1 MQSLLNDIRYALRQL
16 WRSPGF
22 ALTSVLTLTMAI
34 AANVVVFGVLNAL
47 VLHPLPVPAANRVV
61 QVQRSNGISMTY
73 PNYRDIRDR
82 NRTFSDVAVYRLA
95 RIGFDI
101 SGSAQPVWGYEV
113 SGNYFDML
121 GIKPALGRFLRPSD
135 DEKKN
140 GSENTV
146 LSYACWQVRFGGDPH
161 VIGKTVRLNKQ
172 PYTVVGVAP
181 KNFNGTE
188 YFFWPEL
195 WVPIQNE
202 EQIEGYSWLDSR
214 ASNNSWDIGKLK
226 PGVTVAQANADLSR
240 IAAQLAQEYPSVNK
254 NLALKVAQPGFLGDA
269 LGGPVHAFLYGLMG
283 MAALVLL
290 AACANLGGLFAART
304 ADRARELGIRIAIGS
319 SRGRILRQLLT
330 ESVLMAA
337 MGGAAASLVA
347 GVLLRGLAAWHPGTE
362 IPVQFL
368 VAPDSSTI
376 AFAALIALL
385 TGLLFGVIPARQVLG
400 TDPNQVL
407 KSSGG
412 TDGGSRRMALRDLL
426 LAVQIALCCL
436 LVTASFVAL
445 RGLER
450 TLHMPLGFHPDGVV
464 LATMDVHLAGYQGA
478 QAPALKQRLL
488 DAVRSIPGVQSA
500 AYADTTPLSLNQN
513 GDPVFA
519 PGTTDF
525 SMSNAKIWPYLY
537 HVSPDYFATT
547 GTRLLAGRAF
557 SIHDDEHAPRVA
569 IVNETFARK
578 LFGTTDVVG
587 KHFPLNPSTL
597 VEIIGMVEDGKYSSL
612 SEDPTATVF
621 WAIGQVPS
629 NDNVILVRSNRT
641 AAEMIPAVRQAI
653 AGVDPALPVFNV
665 STWADALATVT
676 FPARAATIALG
687 ILGGLAMMLAIT
699 GIFGMAS
706 YTVSKR
712 MRELGIRVALG
723 AQGKQV
729 LRAAL
734 GRTVVLLATGSI
746 AGLALGAAASRVLAS
761 IVYQASAS
769 DPWVILAAVLTM
781 ALVGLVSAA
790 VPAWR
795 VLSVDPTRL
804 LRDE

>member
-1 MQSLLNDIRYALRQL
+1 MQSFHDVRYALRQL
-16 WRSPGF
+16 RRSPGF
-22 ALTSVLTLTMAI
+22 AFTSVLTLTMAI
-34 AANVVVFGVLNAL
+34 AANVVVFGVLHAL
-47 VLHPLPVPAANRVV
+47 VLHPLPVAEADRVV
-61 QVQRSNGISMTY
+61 QVQRASGTSMSY
-73 PNYRDIRDR
+73 LDYRDIRDR
-82 NRTFSDVAVYRLA
+82 NRTFSNLAVYRLA

-101 SGSAQPVWGYEV
+101 SGNARPLWGYEV

-121 GIKPALGRFLRPSD
+121 GIKPAPGRFLRPSD

-140 GSENTV
+140 GSPNTV
-146 LSYACWQVRFGGDPH
+146 LSYACWQVRFGGDPQ
-161 VIGKTVRLNKQ
+161 VIGKTVRLNKL

-202 EQIEGYSWLDSR
+202 EQIEGYGWLDKR
-214 ASNNSWDIGKLK
+214 QDNNSWDVGRLK
-226 PGVTVAQANADLSR
+226 PGVTAAQADADLAR
-240 IAAQLAQEYPSVNK
+240 IASQLAKEYPEIDQH
-254 NLALKVAQPGFLGDA
+254 LALKVTQPGFLGDA
-269 LGGPVHAFLYGLMG
+269 LSAPVHAFLYGLMG
-283 MAALVLL
+283 MALLVLL

-304 ADRARELGIRIAIGS
+304 ADRARELGIRIAIGC
-319 SRGRILRQLLT
+319 SRRRILGQLLT

-347 GVLLRGLAAWHPGTE
+347 SLLLRGFAAWRPGTE

-368 VAPDSSTI
+368 VAPDGSTM

-385 TGLLFGVIPARQVLG
+385 TGLLFGVIPARQALR

-412 TDGGSRRMALRDLL
+412 TDLGSRRMAARDLL

-450 TLHMPLGFHPDGVV
+450 TLRMPLGFQPDGVV
-464 LATMDVHLAGYQGA
+464 LATMDIHLAGYQGA
-478 QAPALKQRLL
+478 QSPAVQQRLL
-488 DAVRSIPGVQSA
+488 DAVASIPGVQNA
-500 AYADTTPLSLNQN
+500 AYSDTTPLSLNQN
-513 GDPVFA
+513 GTGIYA
-519 PGTTDF
+519 PGTADF
-525 SMSNAKIWPYLY
+525 SSSNVKFGAYPYR
-537 HVSPDYFATT
+537 VSPGYFATT

-578 LFGTTDVVG
+578 LFGTIEVVG
-587 KHFPLNPSTL
+587 KHFPPGPSTQA
-597 VEIIGMVEDGKYSSL
+597 EIVGVVEDGKYTTL
-612 SEDPTATVF
+612 TEDPAAAVF
-621 WAIGQVPS
+621 WPILQPPS
-629 NDNVILVRSNRT
+629 TDTVILVRSHR
-641 AAEMIPAVRQAI
+641 APAEQIPAVRQAI
-653 AGVDPALPVFNV
+653 AGVDPKLPVFNAG
-665 STWADALATVT
+665 TWTDGLYMVM

-687 ILGGLAMMLAIT
+687 ILGGLSLMLAIT
-699 GIFGMAS
+699 GIFGMAT

-723 AQGKQV
+723 AQRGHV

-734 GRTVVLLATGSI
+734 GRTLVLLASGSV
-746 AGLALGAAASRVLAS
+746 AGLALGAAASRILAS

-769 DPWVILAAVLTM
+769 DPRVILGAVLTM
-781 ALVGLVSAA
+781 ALVGLISAA
-790 VPAWR
+790 VPACR